1 LKNIFIFILLFVWFS
16 GCTTQIAHKE
26 RPPASPR
33 EEASIQLTH
42 EGLQR
47 LQEGNFDGAIRLL
60 EQAIGLNPNNGQSY
74 YYLAQ
79 AWLKK
84 RMFSE
89 AKEFNRLA
97 QTYLKDDK
105 NWLMKAEK
113 QAIQISRME
122 KQ

>member
-1 LKNIFIFILLFVWFS
+1 MKNIFILILLFVWFS
-16 GCTTQIAHKE
+16 GCSSQIAHKD

-33 EEASIQLTH
+33 EEASTQLTH

-47 LQEGNFDGAIRLL
+47 LQEGNFDGAVRLL

-74 YYLAQ
+74 YYLAR

-84 RMFSE
+84 GMFSE
-89 AKEFNRLA
+89 AKEFNRQA
-97 QTYLKDDK
+97 RTYLKDD
-105 NWLMKAEK
+105 NDWLMRVEK
-113 QAIQISRME
+113 QAMQISRME